1 MKQRERS
8 GIMFKAIM
16 GIGAGILAP
25 INMTMAL
32 IGLHIGAKTEEI
44 IINAM
49 FAIILTIICYS
60 NLRED

>member
-1 MKQRERS
+1 ML
-8 GIMFKAIM
+8 KAII

-25 INMTMAL
+25 INMIMAL